1 MKRVKKLDE
10 DTLLF
15 WCRGCEDY
23 LPFEEFRQNGSE
35 FGYSTK
41 CFTCEA
47 KRKEAP
53 YRNTNPARLSKEKI
67 ISNEILIKLGYDL
80 ESELS
85 VHEQFLKKHNL

>member
-67 ISNEILIKLGYDL
+67 IWMVGWFRHSIVSSRICFNWSIFRIL
-80 ESELS
+80 
-85 VHEQFLKKHNL
+85 